1 MKSLEPYAY
10 VLLRVLGGLLI
21 LCHGADRLFEWPE
34 GYSYNVYDRY
44 ICGPILLIGGAL
56 LTIGLFTRLAAW
68 LCAGMVL
75 AQYLIHHDSGLPF
88 SNGGERW
95 ILFLAAF
102 ALIACKGGG
111 RLSLDREREDRKK
124 G

>member
-1 MKSLEPYAY
+1 T
-10 VLLRVLGGLLI
+10 
-21 LCHGADRLFEWPE
+21 DRLFGWPE
-34 GYSYNVYDRY
+34 SYSYNVYDRY
-44 ICGPILLIGGAL
+44 ICGPILLLAGAL
-56 LTIGLFTRLAAW
+56 LTVGLFTRLAAW
-68 LCAGMVL
+68 LGAGMAL
-75 AQYLIHHDSGLPF
+75 AQYLIKHDSGDLPF
-88 SNGGERW
+88 CNGGERW